1 MLAFKLTNFHFP
13 ANGPRNGDDLPGT
26 HGQPRT
32 IKEWERG
39 RLINYGTLVAEC
51 NTISVSY
58 TYTKVMSLDAVQE
71 HYLKRELLK
80 FQLDKEFEL
89 LNNKDGL
96 RHFGYPFTSED
107 PRLQIKKGESYGTA
121 ISNALWSSATYFT
134 GSGSGEETKVE
145 EEAAVSILP
154 RLEGTQYPLLS
165 YMLQE
170 FIFSFPLLSKN
181 LSVDERFW
189 QGKVQ
194 VFFEHFMSMGFSD
207 SYDREETT
215 KRRKM
220 GQKMKKVIMLLF
232 NSGIGTT
239 LESSYYEHDKLT
251 AQQENTRKRS
261 NIEELTMPTKE
272 NLKFLVTHEPVY
284 FNTWDISIIS
294 VYDSSKA
301 SDELSNTLT
310 KNNSSNSSSSSSI
323 HSSSSY
329 LFKSKDLK
337 KTSAY
342 TSKMFKSAFGAAS
355 STTSNMFSKL
365 SGSTVYSSTPESK
378 SYLSVNSNEKNGVRS
393 KKSKYYFVIRTRR
406 LNEPDAISYN
416 FKTYNSFKKFSH
428 RLKKEFPSKK
438 LPDLP
443 SKKQDKKALRNIK
456 KEQLNNKTDQPNI
469 SSLMLDDSNSKD
481 TDEPSPIDDNSMK
494 DDLASNISSDDQD
507 LDLDT
512 QSIDSVEEE
521 TKFLPYETLRYT
533 LRLYLRTLSKDSD
546 VVQSSIWK
554 EFFKEDVVDPET
566 FDESLMED
574 IKLREITDIK
584 NLENQ
589 ISFQKMALE
598 KTVKLQAS
606 MKDFKTNLLE
616 DEKYLLELVGEIKA
630 KKRFEDLSP
639 SLQNFVE
646 WCKIYL
652 SSILYQMFLGNDNS
666 YEFYRQ
672 IRRLHKLLPYTVM
685 CQIMRF
691 TNPVAI
697 MKGMIDLFMA
707 QPFGGQSLLQ
717 TMFSTILTE
726 DIKHQKNAVKELER
740 KVLSK
745 HSDSKQ
751 MLAFLRSCIF
761 QDDSSN
767 PLKFNDIQ
775 EESELMQMPVC
786 LLLIM
791 KGSEAGKIKKD
802 VVAELI
808 NSYSSWKSEQG
819 NELQPSGEG
828 NFYVNVHDL
837 MKLYIKEH
845 DKRLMRQ
852 LWQDPELQQL
862 LKAIISLIYE
872 PMLRIFKVARMDL
885 AIKNFEKFMDDL
897 VQLMDDVIA
906 KQLHI
911 SSKFNIVESILDLV
925 NKHQNSFLEFLHDVY
940 NRDSE
945 GIFEG
950 FITWISKIIRFL
962 QKSKFG
968 SPEERVD
975 LNDFLNTT
983 TDHLDK
989 DLLLKQI
996 NEVIK
1001 KKIDARKVY
1010 WQILEEKISK
1020 KENTRRSMS
1029 PEVMENN
1036 WKTINSM
1043 IIPTH
1048 SDSFG
1053 VQDNDMIDLDIEMTE
1068 HTVQEETKETELDK
1082 EYRNILSRTID
1093 ESEIE
1098 KLCGPGFDDLLRL
1111 KLSTYKV

>member
-1 MLAFKLTNFHFP
+1 
-13 ANGPRNGDDLPGT
+13 
-26 HGQPRT
+26 
-32 IKEWERG
+32 
-39 RLINYGTLVAEC
+39 
-51 NTISVSY
+51 
-58 TYTKVMSLDAVQE
+58 
-71 HYLKRELLK
+71 
-80 FQLDKEFEL
+80 
-89 LNNKDGL
+89 
-96 RHFGYPFTSED
+96 
-107 PRLQIKKGESYGTA
+107 
-121 ISNALWSSATYFT
+121 
-134 GSGSGEETKVE
+134 
-145 EEAAVSILP
+145 
-154 RLEGTQYPLLS
+154 
-165 YMLQE
+165 
-170 FIFSFPLLSKN
+170 
-181 LSVDERFW
+181 
-189 QGKVQ
+189 
-194 VFFEHFMSMGFSD
+194 
-207 SYDREETT
+207 
-215 KRRKM
+215 
-220 GQKMKKVIMLLF
+220 
-232 NSGIGTT
+232 
-239 LESSYYEHDKLT
+239 
-251 AQQENTRKRS
+251 
-261 NIEELTMPTKE
+261 
-272 NLKFLVTHEPVY
+272 
-284 FNTWDISIIS
+284 
-294 VYDSSKA
+294 
-301 SDELSNTLT
+301 
-310 KNNSSNSSSSSSI
+310 
-323 HSSSSY
+323 
-329 LFKSKDLK
+329 
-337 KTSAY
+337 
-342 TSKMFKSAFGAAS
+342 
-355 STTSNMFSKL
+355 
-365 SGSTVYSSTPESK
+365 
-378 SYLSVNSNEKNGVRS
+378 
-393 KKSKYYFVIRTRR
+393 
-406 LNEPDAISYN
+406 
-416 FKTYNSFKKFSH
+416 
-428 RLKKEFPSKK
+428 
-438 LPDLP
+438 
-443 SKKQDKKALRNIK
+443 
-456 KEQLNNKTDQPNI
+456 
-469 SSLMLDDSNSKD
+469 MLDDSNSKD

-808 NSYSSWKSEQG
+808 NSYSSWKSEQEMSY
-819 NELQPSGEG
+819 NQ
-828 NFYVNVHDL
+828 
-837 MKLYIKEH
+837 
-845 DKRLMRQ
+845 
-852 LWQDPELQQL
+852 
-862 LKAIISLIYE
+862 
-872 PMLRIFKVARMDL
+872 
-885 AIKNFEKFMDDL
+885 
-897 VQLMDDVIA
+897 
-906 KQLHI
+906 
-911 SSKFNIVESILDLV
+911 VER
-925 NKHQNSFLEFLHDVY
+925 E
-940 NRDSE
+940 
-945 GIFEG
+945 
-950 FITWISKIIRFL
+950 T
-962 QKSKFG
+962 
-968 SPEERVD
+968 
-975 LNDFLNTT
+975 
-983 TDHLDK
+983 
-989 DLLLKQI
+989 
-996 NEVIK
+996 
-1001 KKIDARKVY
+1001 
-1010 WQILEEKISK
+1010 
-1020 KENTRRSMS
+1020 SM
-1029 PEVMENN
+1029 
-1036 WKTINSM
+1036 
-1043 IIPTH
+1043 
-1048 SDSFG
+1048 
-1053 VQDNDMIDLDIEMTE
+1053 
-1068 HTVQEETKETELDK
+1068 
-1082 EYRNILSRTID
+1082 
-1093 ESEIE
+1093 
-1098 KLCGPGFDDLLRL
+1098 
-1111 KLSTYKV
+1111 